1 MLCRMATTASS
12 FASSG
17 FRHGAMVTAQAAV
30 AGAQADVRG
39 TLAAVHFRDEHGFA
53 IFSLEQPDG
62 SRVRAIAYLPPTIT
76 LRADVRIAGTW
87 TQHAQYGWQVQVR
100 TAELMDRVDRRGT
113 VAFLVAYTRHLG
125 PVRAAEA
132 VEQFGDRVFE

>member
-1 MLCRMATTASS
+1 MALPFSHSSSRTA
-12 FASSG
+12 
-17 FRHGAMVTAQAAV
+17 
-30 AGAQADVRG
+30 
-39 TLAAVHFRDEHGFA
+39 RDG
-53 IFSLEQPDG
+53 
-62 SRVRAIAYLPPTIT
+62 YLPPTIT